1 MILKILFIT
10 ILVLYLLK
18 LIARIVLPMLFQKM
32 VNKAQQQVNQQF
44 RQQGAPYNQQQ
55 YRQQKPT
62 GQLHVDYVP
71 PKDKEARAADKAGD
85 FIDFEE
91 IK

>member
-1 MILKILFIT
+1 MAVIKFLFIS
-10 ILVLYLLK
+10 ILVMWLIKQIIKLL
-18 LIARIVLPMLFQKM
+18 LPILFQKV
-32 VNKAQQQVNQQF
+32 VNKAQENVQSQYH
-44 RQQGAPYNQQQ
+44 RQQNYQ
-55 YRQQKPT
+55 QQKPI
-62 GQLHVDYVP
+62 GKISVDYVP